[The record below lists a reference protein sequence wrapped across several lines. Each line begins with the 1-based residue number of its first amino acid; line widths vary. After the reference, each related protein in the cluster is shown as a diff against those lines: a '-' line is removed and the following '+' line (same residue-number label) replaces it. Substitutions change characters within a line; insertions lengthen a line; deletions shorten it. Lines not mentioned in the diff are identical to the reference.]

1 VKRLLPLAGLMLLAT
16 GCATHYYRV
25 QGDTLAIYL
34 DKPKARKVTFACS
47 LDDFKPPRRPQG
59 RRPLGGLRSGARTV
73 PLFLCAGRRTLP
85 AALRS
90 QGK

>member
-47 LDDFKPPRRPQG
+47 LDDFKPHDARKVDG
-59 RRPLGGLRSGARTV
+59 RWVVSVPGARTV

>member
-47 LDDFKPPRRPQG
+47 LDDFKPHDARKVDG
-59 RRPLGGLRSGARTV
+59 RWVVLRSGARTV